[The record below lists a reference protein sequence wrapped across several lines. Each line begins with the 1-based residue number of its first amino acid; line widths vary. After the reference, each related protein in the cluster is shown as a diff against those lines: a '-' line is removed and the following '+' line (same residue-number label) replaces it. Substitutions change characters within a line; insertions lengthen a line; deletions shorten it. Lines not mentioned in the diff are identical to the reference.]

1 MGSVRKICRSCSS
14 TSSTRKPTSRAEPV
28 KSRATSLDR
37 TFGSEKRKIDLA
49 TSDKRLIKSPELVS
63 PTEVKKASVL
73 TPKSTTKH
81 SRAVLASVRNGL
93 MSPSRSY
100 DIPIKV
106 SISEKGKELLQN
118 MGAKSLRTRS
128 DSASPAPS
136 QASDKSKLSRSTT
149 SLDSV
154 KISKTKKV
162 DKSASLRK
170 SYSTKSVNLKPTVSK
185 ENICLLKK
193 AKKDKLNDEIVKK
206 EKKQPKSKS
215 KEAGVKCAGKAA
227 GSELVKKMRN
237 LDFEDSTR
245 TPITLTEIKR
255 QKESLETN
263 NFFQNL
269 FLRDQPIPRTMTF
282 SNNSWITE
290 KTLALQRRTS
300 SISEPT
306 IGALKIY
313 LNHTKPVSDSKFKTM
328 DNQLVRSRSVS
339 PKNVRWEDEKGAQNL
354 GPRMFCTRGALPND
368 QTSFPDG
375 GSLRRSIEDLPETV
389 IRSPSYRKIQSL
401 HGESLDFIK
410 RRIPRSRSAGEAD
423 DKHFK
428 IDLLNSD
435 PPSLTQ
441 STSSIDSLKEY
452 QSYVKEI
459 IYSTKKSDR
468 FKDLSKFYSTIE
480 RLGELE
486 KTTSSTDLRPRRK
499 NEEEIIDYDR
509 WREVRQRE
517 KAEKELS
524 TIYRELKQTQK
535 EKDFLFMPKQVE
547 AYKWKKDFDW
557 GLRIKEKS
565 VEDIKDEF
573 ERLKIKKTNLQ
584 DLEYAKDVYKP
595 LWRGNSVVNLAQNMV
610 EKRSQSE
617 GRGVTARQKKIE
629 SERLLTHGIGSRI
642 WSSLSMEQVNVL
654 KNQLAEIYQN
664 GAKKKPEYIVEVPED
679 RKFAAETLLKVR
691 RNSDSSK
698 LWKLLK
704 GGRSKFLK
712 MFP

>member
-1 MGSVRKICRSCSS
+1 
-14 TSSTRKPTSRAEPV
+14 
-28 KSRATSLDR
+28 
-37 TFGSEKRKIDLA
+37 
-49 TSDKRLIKSPELVS
+49 
-63 PTEVKKASVL
+63 
-73 TPKSTTKH
+73 
-81 SRAVLASVRNGL
+81 
-93 MSPSRSY
+93 
-100 DIPIKV
+100 
-106 SISEKGKELLQN
+106 
-118 MGAKSLRTRS
+118 
-128 DSASPAPS
+128 
-136 QASDKSKLSRSTT
+136 
-149 SLDSV
+149 
-154 KISKTKKV
+154 
-162 DKSASLRK
+162 
-170 SYSTKSVNLKPTVSK
+170 
-185 ENICLLKK
+185 
-193 AKKDKLNDEIVKK
+193 
-206 EKKQPKSKS
+206 
-215 KEAGVKCAGKAA
+215 
-227 GSELVKKMRN
+227 
-237 LDFEDSTR
+237 
-245 TPITLTEIKR
+245 
-255 QKESLETN
+255 
-263 NFFQNL
+263 
-269 FLRDQPIPRTMTF
+269 MTF

-339 PKNVRWEDEKGAQNL
+339 PKNVRWEDEKGAQKFGAKNVLYERSSSLPPKLVLSPVSSPSLQRRRQDTNL
-354 GPRMFCTRGALPND
+354 KRTTIIRSSSPQKLVFTETSRPVSPVIKRKVISPVKPQQKTTVRPISPEIRSRSVSPKIEKLPRSISPETLYFSQTTRPVSPMVEA
-368 QTSFPDG
+368 S
-375 GSLRRSIEDLPETV
+375 RRSIEDLPETV

-617 GRGVTARQKKIE
+617 GRGVTARQKK
-629 SERLLTHGIGSRI
+629 SNL
-642 WSSLSMEQVNVL
+642 
-654 KNQLAEIYQN
+654 N
-664 GAKKKPEYIVEVPED
+664 GY
-679 RKFAAETLLKVR
+679 
-691 RNSDSSK
+691 
-698 LWKLLK
+698 
-704 GGRSKFLK
+704 
-712 MFP
+712 